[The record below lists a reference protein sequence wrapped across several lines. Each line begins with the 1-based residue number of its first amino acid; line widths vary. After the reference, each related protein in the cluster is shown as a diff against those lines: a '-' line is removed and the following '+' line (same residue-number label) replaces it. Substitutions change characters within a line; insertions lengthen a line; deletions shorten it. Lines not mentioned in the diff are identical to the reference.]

1 MFIYGDL
8 YYFHTLILKRD
19 LPSVPVSSFTIK
31 FLTLQNTTEFISINE
46 ALLVRFR
53 TDDTISNKGFMA
65 LFVAVDQD
73 NGENYGGSEDED
85 ADEENL

>member
-1 MFIYGDL
+1 MYN
-8 YYFHTLILKRD
+8 
-19 LPSVPVSSFTIK
+19 FTIK
-31 FLTLQNTTEFISINE
+31 FIIFQNTTEFISINE